1 MTYCHVSNQ
10 LAWHANKPEPK
21 TFGDLGEW
29 EQEYIVTELSESVLS
44 DKASLKWVDY
54 THVID
59 ADFAM
64 QSLLEEADFI
74 EELAKS
80 VLQTSS
86 AKTLLLNQLKAETKG
101 LIKCALDKCN
111 MPPNGYDFEEILGSY
126 AA

>member
-54 THVID
+54 PHVID

-64 QSLLEEADFI
+64 SGKMWCVLMVVFLIFPH
-74 EELAKS
+74 ELF
-80 VLQTSS
+80 VELFSS
-86 AKTLLLNQLKAETKG
+86 WFDDIRRLHVG
-101 LIKCALDKCN
+101 V
-111 MPPNGYDFEEILGSY
+111 P
-126 AA
+126 